1 MKSPP
6 VQYSDSEAK
15 DLVEEFIDA
24 GKAKAEPNGRARRIG
39 RTKPA
44 TAAARR

>member
-6 VQYSDSEAK
+6 VQYSDSEARS
-15 DLVEEFIDA
+15 LVEEFIDA
-24 GKAKAEPNGRARRIG
+24 GKATPNGRSRRIA

>member
-1 MKSPP
+1 

-15 DLVEEFIDA
+15 SLVEEFIDA
-24 GKAKAEPNGRARRIG
+24 GKARPNGRVRRIA